1 MINLTDIERI
11 KFCTYFDDIV
21 KTIRDQDR
29 GSLEKI
35 RQLMPIYTLDVNF
48 RFDGSKDYGYSHRN
62 FTALSLGKKG
72 KRRVYTS
79 QDEGKTRLFI
89 FFLSKK
95 WVTKLCRGNLNHN
108 WAIEHLGDRWFI
120 TSDNYKFQNI
130 FQLLNHVIAME
141 AVPKFENHPPTGKSP
156 DVWMHSEA
164 IVGFLSKYRS
174 IKSCCHVYGL
184 SVNKYSLDKEK

>member
-1 MINLTDIERI
+1 MNLTDLERI
-11 KFCTYFDDIV
+11 KFCSYFDDIV
-21 KTIRDQDR
+21 KMIRQDDR

-35 RQLMPIYTLDVNF
+35 RAIIPTYTLDVNF
-48 RFDGSKDYGYSHRN
+48 RFDGEATYGSSHRN
-62 FTALSLGKKG
+62 FTPLVLGKKG

-79 QDEGKTRLFI
+79 QDENKKKLFL

-141 AVPKFENHPPTGKSP
+141 ATPKLENHPPVGKSP
-156 DVWMHSEA
+156 DAWMHSEA
-164 IVGFLSKYRS
+164 IIGFLSKYRS

-184 SVNKYSLDKEK
+184 FLDKYSIDKEK